1 MAYAKDT
8 SVETEMGW
16 RPADALDRRPI
27 VQSYMRDGMTKGEAV
42 QATRKLVERLNL
54 RARALSTKR
63 QAALSR
69 DNPDA
74 PTP

>member
-42 QATRKLVERLNL
+42 RATRKLIERLNL
-54 RARALSTKR
+54 RARALKR

-74 PTP
+74 TTL